1 MVDREPE
8 GQGRGE
14 ELVLRVHPSATFL
27 LRVFPRLQGEW
38 GAHGHLA
45 YSGVFISLPGPRRC
59 LFQGA
64 RVGPELESGVTG
76 GRAQQAGGRG

>member
-45 YSGVFISLPGPRRC
+45 YSGVFISEGDKKYKLNY
-59 LFQGA
+59 FKQ
-64 RVGPELESGVTG
+64 VEMIDTT
-76 GRAQQAGGRG
+76 AQKSWHQVKG